1 MYPTIVKIAFSLN
14 HWDLNTIILLKNVDA
29 VIGNSSSGIIEAPSF
44 KVPTINIGDRQK
56 GRIFATSII
65 NCKPKEK
72 DIINAINQISSF
84 SFKKKLKR

>member
-1 MYPTIVKIAFSLN
+1 MLM
-14 HWDLNTIILLKNVDA
+14 LLLEIPQV
-29 VIGNSSSGIIEAPSF
+29 ELLRHHHF

-65 NCKPKEK
+65 NCKPREK

-84 SFKKKLKR
+84 SFKKN